1 MSDTST
7 TNEPSELDLA
17 IERIAAEVEEN
28 DAVDRSAELLIG
40 QLAQQLRDAASG
52 AEEAASD
59 PDAPSDEA
67 GSPVLTA
74 LIARLNGLAD
84 SLDSSQGRLSA
95 AVVAGTPA
103 SPDAPEPV
111 PSQAA
116 VDAGIESGD
125 IVIPPSAVTQELVDA
140 AVEAGTVTLPA
151 APAVEGESFL
161 EGDFEPE
168 VQPDPPAGT
177 ADLGTPSEGNEN
189 DPAFNSGTVDPVDE
203 TVVENEPVV
212 DGPETTES
220 TDTE

>member
-7 TNEPSELDLA
+7 TTEPSELDLA

-52 AEEAASD
+52 AEEAAPEESTW
-59 PDAPSDEA
+59 DEP

-116 VDAGIESGD
+116 VDAAIESGE

-203 TVVENEPVV
+203 TVVEDEPVV
-212 DGPETTES
+212 ETSETTES
-220 TDTE
+220 GN

>member
-7 TNEPSELDLA
+7 TNEPSELDLVVQ
-17 IERIAAEVEEN
+17 RIATEVAESREVERG
-28 DAVDRSAELLIG
+28 ASLLIG
-40 QLAQQLRDAASG
+40 QLAQALRDAAAA

-67 GSPVLTA
+67 GSPVLTT
-74 LIARLNGLAD
+74 LISQLNGLAD
-84 SLDSSQGRLSA
+84 SLDAGQGDLSA
-95 AVVAGTPA
+95 SVVANTLA
-103 SPDAPEPV
+103 APDAPAP
-111 PSQAA
+111 PITQDAIN
-116 VDAGIESGD
+116 AGIESGD

-140 AVEAGTVTLPA
+140 AVEAGTIALPP

-161 EGDFEPE
+161 DGDFEPE

-189 DPAFNSGTVDPVDE
+189 DPAFNSGTVDLIDE

>member
-1 MSDTST
+1 MSDTQPT
-7 TNEPSELDLA
+7 IDELDELLA
-17 IERIAAEVEEN
+17 ATETEVAQTEDVE
-28 DAVDRSAELLIG
+28 RSASLLIG
-40 QLAQQLRDAASG
+40 RLSEGLSQIADDA
-52 AEEAASD
+52 ETAATD
-59 PDAPSDEA
+59 PDAPEA
-67 GSPVLTA
+67 PEAESTVLTTVIEKLRSFA
-74 LIARLNGLAD
+74 ERLDA
-84 SLDSSQGRLSA
+84 SQGSLGA
-95 AVVAGTPA
+95 AIVAATPA
-103 SPDAPEPV
+103 APDAP
-111 PSQAA
+111 A
-116 VDAGIESGD
+116 
-125 IVIPPSAVTQELVDA
+125 PPITQEQVDA

-189 DPAFNSGTVDPVDE
+189 DPAFNSGTVDLIDE

>member
-116 VDAGIESGD
+116 VDAAIESG
-125 IVIPPSAVTQELVDA
+125 VVAVPLTQEIVDA
-140 AVEAGTVTLPA
+140 AVEAGAITLPT
-151 APAVEGESFL
+151 APAVESESFL

-177 ADLGTPSEGNEN
+177 ADLGTPSEGNEG
-189 DPAFNSGTVDPVDE
+189 DPAFRAPRTDTVDATLAAAE
-203 TVVENEPVV
+203 AAEAAA
-212 DGPETTES
+212 TE
-220 TDTE
+220 

>member
-7 TNEPSELDLA
+7 TTEPSELDLA

-74 LIARLNGLAD
+74 LIAKLNGLAD

-103 SPDAPEPV
+103 SPLAPEPV
-111 PSQAA
+111 PSQEA
-116 VDAGIESGD
+116 VDAAIESGA
-125 IVIPPSAVTQELVDA
+125 VAVPVTQEQVDA

-203 TVVENEPVV
+203 TVVEDEPVV
-212 DGPETTES
+212 ETSETTES
-220 TDTE
+220 GN

>member
-111 PSQAA
+111 PSQTA
-116 VDAGIESGD
+116 VDAAIESGA
-125 IVIPPSAVTQELVDA
+125 VAVPVTQEQVDA
-140 AVEAGTVTLPA
+140 AVEAGTVTLPT
-151 APAVEGESFL
+151 APALEGETFL

-203 TVVENEPVV
+203 TVVEDEPVV
-212 DGPETTES
+212 ETSETTES
-220 TDTE
+220 GN

>member
-7 TNEPSELDLA
+7 PDPSELDLA
-17 IERIAAEVEEN
+17 VQRIATEVAESQEVE
-28 DAVDRSAELLIG
+28 RSASLLIG
-40 QLAQQLRDAASG
+40 QLAQTLREAAAA
-52 AEEAASD
+52 AEDAASD
-59 PDAPSDEA
+59 PDTPSDEA
-67 GSPVLTA
+67 GSPVLTT
-74 LIARLNGLAD
+74 LISQLNALAD
-84 SLDSSQGRLSA
+84 SLDSGQGDLSA
-95 AVVAGTPA
+95 AIIANTPA
-103 SPDAPEPV
+103 APDAP
-111 PSQAA
+111 AA
-116 VDAGIESGD
+116 PITQDAINAGIESGE

-189 DPAFNSGTVDPVDE
+189 DPAFNSGTVDLIDE